1 MSSLTAPKAPVSTAP
16 KTVAPKPASTT
27 PNPKPVAT
35 TTATEPKAP
44 QDSVSL
50 TRESGEPETE
60 ESRRIS
66 EIIAGLDHQ
75 PTPAKE
81 TPQATPET
89 FKQSSLGRFSKF
101 DKDGDGFL
109 AEGELKAAQGNSAT
123 AEDAAT
129 ARTASADHIQ
139 RNSNDEWFA
148 ENDGATE
155 KDLKKTGEA
164 DETRYQ
170 QELSRQ
176 RLRDGHQHADDVP
189 HGYDSVYGAE
199 PTHQQKV
206 RIGERTVGTAELDAA
221 HRTEEEKRNGV
232 TMVDRERVVD
242 GQARP
247 GLDRLMVV
255 SAPQDEKGKA
265 HAGAAGADVRGTRHD
280 DTFRLTRAYDTQNP
294 ENLARTNKA
303 INDEPVPYIGPR
315 STYQI
320 NGAFNPDHDLVGNPQ
335 FTDDKGGAATALAS
349 DVRLDLGEGN
359 NTVYIDQ
366 PINIT
371 GLPAHHRTSVQGSP
385 NGMDT
390 YNFDEGLLSREV
402 MPVDVRYNGQ
412 SLFELTGDQVE
423 SSDQFNIS
431 QPEGGTS
438 RFRVP
443 TNRRPVLNRENPMV
457 QSGRLRYEGEYL
469 VMGR

>member
-1 MSSLTAPKAPVSTAP
+1 MSSLTTPKAPTSTTP
-16 KTVAPKPASTT
+16 KSIAPKPAPPTS
-27 PNPKPVAT
+27 NPKPAAATAVA
-35 TTATEPKAP
+35 EPKAP
-44 QDSVSL
+44 RDSVSL
-50 TRESGEPETE
+50 SGEPETE

-66 EIIAGLDHQ
+66 QIIAGLEDE
-75 PTPAKE
+75 PAPAQE
-81 TPQATPET
+81 TPEATPET
-89 FKQSSLGRFSKF
+89 FKQSSLGRFSRF
-101 DKDGDGFL
+101 DKDADGFL
-109 AEGELKAAQGNSAT
+109 AKGELKAAQGNSAT

-139 RNSNDEWFA
+139 RNSNDEWLM

-199 PTHQQKV
+199 PTHQQKI
-206 RIGERTVGTAELDAA
+206 RIGERTVGTAELDTA

-242 GQARP
+242 DEARP

-255 SAPQDEKGKA
+255 SAPQDEKRKA
-265 HAGAAGADVRGTRHD
+265 QAGAATADVRGTRHD
-280 DTFRLTRAYDTQNP
+280 DTFRLTRAYDTQSP
-294 ENLARTNKA
+294 ESIARTNKA
-303 INDEPVPYIGPR
+303 VNDEPVPYIGSR
-315 STYQI
+315 STYQV
-320 NGAFNPDHDLVGNPQ
+320 NGAFNPDHDQVGNPQ

-366 PINIT
+366 PINIA
-371 GLPAHHRTSVQGSP
+371 GLPAHHSTSVQGSP

-390 YNFDEGLLSREV
+390 YNFDEGLLSHEV
-402 MPVDVRYNGQ
+402 MPVDLRYNGQ
-412 SLFELTGDQVE
+412 SLFEMTGDQVE

-431 QPEGGTS
+431 QSEGGTS